1 MPIVA
6 LEDVSKRYPHGD
18 DWAYALSDVNLVVE
32 QGTIQGIIGFSGA
45 GKSTLLRCISRLE
58 CPEKGRILIAGSDL
72 AILDGNELR
81 LARRKLGVVFQQ
93 FHLMRSRTVG
103 ANVALPLEI
112 AGEPASAIAERVHEL
127 LGWVGLQ
134 DKANAYPA
142 QLSGG
147 QRQRVAIARALAAK
161 PAVLLTDEPTSA
173 LDPETSASV
182 LELLKRI
189 RDELGV
195 TILLIT
201 HEINAVRAICDRVA
215 VLDRG
220 RVVEDGTVEQVLT
233 RPASRATERLLGRD
247 VHLSQLAAHLGDRS
261 QHENSIFLELQ
272 FFGKG
277 AGDEILF
284 DLARTSAVKISILR
298 AEILNLNQSGYGSL
312 LIELSGTADALST
325 AQQLL
330 NKNGATVTLI
340 DPWKSSED
348 DVEDYSNQRGAH
360 V

>member
-6 LEDVSKRYPHGD
+6 LENVSKRYPHGD
-18 DWAYALSDVNLVVE
+18 GWLNALSGVNLNVE
-32 QGTIQGIIGFSGA
+32 EGTIQGIIGFSGA

-58 CPEKGRILIAGSDL
+58 RPEEGRILIAGSDL
-72 AILDGNELR
+72 AMLNGDELR
-81 LARRKLGVVFQQ
+81 LARRKLGVIFQQ
-93 FHLMRSRTVG
+93 FHLMRSRTVR

-112 AGEPASAIAERVHEL
+112 AGETAAIISARVHEL

-134 DKANAYPA
+134 EKANAYPA

-147 QRQRVAIARALAAK
+147 QRQRVAIARALVAK
-161 PAVLLTDEPTSA
+161 PSVLLTDEPTSA

-215 VLDRG
+215 VLDG
-220 RVVEDGTVEQVLT
+220 GSIVEEGTVEQVFT
-233 RPASRATERLLGRD
+233 TPASRATERLLGRD

-261 QHENSIFLELQ
+261 LHANSIFFEMQ
-272 FFGKG
+272 FFGG
-277 AGDEILF
+277 GSGEEFLF
-284 DLARTSAVKISILR
+284 ELAKAADVKVRILR
-298 AEILNLNQSGYGSL
+298 AEIMNLTRNGYGSL
-312 LIELSGTADALST
+312 LVELTGSADALAT
-325 AQQLL
+325 ARQQLD
-330 NKNGATVTLI
+330 KIGTAVSLI
-340 DPWKSSED
+340 DPWNSSESTATE
-348 DVEDYSNQRGAH
+348 VAVHG
-360 V
+360 